1 MFKWS
6 QIFEILLSFVLFH
19 LILLIYSSWT
29 VKKVW
34 TFSEDYF
41 ERKCYSKLLVDLSK
55 NFKKPSPVTR
65 FSELGEHSYM
75 RERWIKKI
83 LEFRANHGLSVVLV

>member
-29 VKKVW
+29 G

-41 ERKCYSKLLVDLSK
+41 EQKCYSKLLVDLNK

-75 RERWIKKI
+75 RGRWIKKI